1 MAHDVLFTVSAPGR
15 PVAERAAPTGA
26 PEAISRNVPVGRMVG
41 VDLARGLA
49 VLGMYAAH
57 VGPDPEIG
65 GFRGWLMELAQGRSS
80 ALFAFLAGL
89 SIVLLTGRRTPA
101 TGRAGRQAVVRVVI
115 RAVVLVALGTAL
127 TMLGTS
133 IEVILAYYG
142 VCFLLVLPLYRLRP
156 AALAAIA
163 AGSVLVLPQVLFV
176 VQRSIDQGS
185 WAEAVTRH
193 DPLAHVGG
201 TDGVIGLMFTGD
213 YPVLAWVPFL
223 IAGMAVARLDLRSAA
238 VRARLAMAGG
248 ALALVGYGGSW
259 LALHLIPGVVPGISM
274 FGQDAVRG
282 GARSAWWSDAAGFPS
297 GDGDSASWL
306 WAASPHSETTLS
318 VIAGT
323 GVALLVLVVCTDA
336 VARWRAVRRVAMPV
350 IAVGSMPLTVYVLH
364 ILVVK
369 ALGLDLGDLPG
380 PPMAVLLAFA
390 VAAMLLAVVWSSFFR
405 RGPLEYALHG
415 ATRISRYVA

>member
-26 PEAISRNVPVGRMVG
+26 PVGTAGNTSVGRMVG

-57 VGPDPEIG
+57 VGPDPSVG
-65 GFRGWLMELAQGRSS
+65 GFQGWLMEVAQGRSS
-80 ALFAFLAGL
+80 ALFAFLAGF
-89 SIVLLTGRRTPA
+89 SIVLITGRYAPA
-101 TGRAGRQAVVRVVI
+101 TGRAGRQAVVRVVV
-115 RAVVLVALGTAL
+115 RAVILVALGTAL
-127 TMLGTS
+127 TLLGTS
-133 IEVILAYYG
+133 VEVILAYYG

-156 AALAAIA
+156 AVLAAIA
-163 AGSVLVLPQVLFV
+163 AGSVLVLPQALFV

-185 WAEAVTRH
+185 WAEVVTRH
-193 DPLAHVGG
+193 DLLAHVGG

-238 VRARLAMAGG
+238 VRARLAMTGG

-259 LALHLIPGVVPGISM
+259 LALHLIPGVVPGIST
-274 FGQDAVRG
+274 FGVDAERG

-318 VIAGT
+318 VVAGT
-323 GVALLVLVVCTDA
+323 GVALLVLVGCTDA
-336 VARWRAVRRVAMPV
+336 VARGRTVRRVATPV
-350 IAVGSMPLTVYVLH
+350 IAVGSMSLTFYVGH
-364 ILVVK
+364 ILAIK
-369 ALGLDLGDLPG
+369 ALGLNLDDLPG
-380 PPMAVLLAFA
+380 PPMGVLLAF
-390 VAAMLLAVVWSSFFR
+390 VAAALLPAFVWSSFFR
-405 RGPLEYALHG
+405 RGPLEYALNR
-415 ATRISRYVA
+415 ATLISRYVA

>member
-26 PEAISRNVPVGRMVG
+26 PVGTTGQAPVGRMVG
-41 VDLARGLA
+41 VDLARGIA
-49 VLGMYAAH
+49 VFGMFAAH
-57 VGPDPEIG
+57 VGPDPAIG
-65 GFRGWLMELAQGRSS
+65 GFRGWMMELAQGRSA
-80 ALFAFLAGL
+80 ALFAFLAGF
-89 SIVLLTGRRTPA
+89 SVVLITGRQAPL
-101 TGRAGRQAVVRVVI
+101 TGRAGRQAVVRVMI
-115 RAVVLVALGTAL
+115 RAVILVALGTAL
-127 TMLGTS
+127 TMSGTS

-156 AALAAIA
+156 AVLAAIA
-163 AGSVLVLPQVLFV
+163 AVSVLVLPQALFV

-185 WAEAVTRH
+185 WAEVVTRY
-193 DPLAHVGG
+193 DPLAHVSG

-223 IAGMAVARLDLRSAA
+223 IAGMAVARLDLRSAT
-238 VRARLAMAGG
+238 VRARLAMTGG

-274 FGQDAVRG
+274 FGADAERG

-297 GDGDSASWL
+297 GDGDSTSWL

-323 GVALLVLVVCTDA
+323 GVALLVLVGCTDA
-336 VARWRAVRRVAMPV
+336 VTRRRTVRRIAMPV
-350 IAVGSMPLTVYVLH
+350 IAVGTMSLTVYVGH
-364 ILVVK
+364 ILAVE
-369 ALGLDLGDLPG
+369 ALGLNLDDLPG
-380 PPMAVLLAFA
+380 PPAAILLAF
-390 VAAMLLAVVWSSFFR
+390 VAAAILAAVVWLSFFR
-405 RGPLEYALHG
+405 RGPLEYALNK
-415 ATRISRYVA
+415 ATRLSRYVA

>member
-1 MAHDVLFTVSAPGR
+1 
-15 PVAERAAPTGA
+15 
-26 PEAISRNVPVGRMVG
+26 MVG
-41 VDLARGLA
+41 VDLARGVA

-57 VGPDPEIG
+57 VGPDPSVG
-65 GFRGWLMELAQGRSS
+65 GFQGGLMELAQGRSA
-80 ALFAFLAGL
+80 ALFAFLAGV
-89 SIVLLTGRRTPA
+89 SIVFITGRQSPM
-101 TGRAGRQAVVRVVI
+101 TGRAGRQAVVRVVV
-115 RAVVLVALGTAL
+115 RAVVLVGLGTAL
-127 TMLGTS
+127 TMTGTS

-163 AGSVLVLPQVLFV
+163 AGSVLVLPQALFV
-176 VQRSIDQGS
+176 VQRSIDHGS

-193 DPLAHVGG
+193 DLLAHVGG

-223 IAGMAVARLDLRSAA
+223 IAGMAVARLDLRSAT
-238 VRARLAMAGG
+238 VRARLAMTGG

-259 LALHLIPGVVPGISM
+259 LALHLIPGVVPGISS
-274 FGQDAVRG
+274 FGVDAERG
-282 GARSAWWSDAAGFPS
+282 GARSAWWSDAAGFPT
-297 GDGDSASWL
+297 GDGDTTSWL

-323 GVALLVLVVCTDA
+323 GVALLVLVVCTEA
-336 VARWRAVRRVAMPV
+336 VARWGAVRRLAMPV
-350 IAVGSMPLTVYVLH
+350 IAVGSMSLTVYVAH
-364 ILVVK
+364 ILAVS

-390 VAAMLLAVVWSSFFR
+390 AAAMLLAVVWSFFFR
-405 RGPLEYALHG
+405 RGPLEYALNR